1 MPIPFV
7 SENIIDQIAINLSE
21 SEEQYTLAISEL
33 KDQQPVILS
42 YILSENFDLL
52 TKKEKDYL
60 LYLTLVIWKAVQ
72 QVATTTELIDTEQI
86 DEMEEANWGVLHAST
101 ARRFKERLDT
111 FFDNTSQEDLLAFI
125 EDSLVEEEEEEFLT
139 KEGKELLFIGLK
151 TIIDCL
157 VIDV

>member
-52 TKKEKDYL
+52 IKKEKDYL